1 MDELEQRVPRGLKVA
16 FLLNFVI
23 AGVVGLQHL
32 LAPRWW
38 TDLAGTAV
46 EDTGL
51 WRLIGAAVLGY
62 AVGSL
67 LAWRQEA
74 WQRVR
79 VVVAMQ
85 SVWSLLGAAVIVW
98 AIVYE
103 NLPPLEWLNVAILG
117 AFGLTFVSYLV
128 AHREAG

>member
-1 MDELEQRVPRGLKVA
+1 MDELEQRVPRGLKIA
-16 FLLNFVI
+16 FLLNFIV
-23 AGVVGLQHL
+23 AAVVGLQHL
-32 LAPRWW
+32 LAPRVW
-38 TDLAGTAV
+38 TDLAGIAV

-62 AVGSL
+62 GVGAG
-67 LAWRQEA
+67 LAWRREL

-79 VVVAMQ
+79 IVVAMQ
-85 SVWSLLGAAVIVW
+85 AVWSLLGAAVIVW

-117 AFGLTFVSYLV
+117 VFGVTFVYYLV
-128 AHREAG
+128 SLREAE